1 MANENKNESKIIAR
15 TRNSRTQVPK
25 DMAIEL
31 DFSAA
36 KVASLFPQLSS
47 CNNIAGWGSNQ
58 AQMW

>member
-1 MANENKNESKIIAR
+1 VPEMANENKNESKIIAR

-36 KVASLFPQLSS
+36 KVASLFPQLSF
-47 CNNIAGWGSNQ
+47 CNNIAG
-58 AQMW
+58 